1 MIKKSWFILNATRDL
16 KQDHIL
22 INRLGK
28 IAKKCS
34 DLLYGNVDI
43 PIEDIK
49 IISMLIHEF
58 VDKFHH
64 GKEEQAYFPQMNDKN
79 NFAQDIRN
87 FLIEHELGRRI
98 AKMISQSLVSWDR
111 GISSTERVARF
122 LNAYS
127 VFITIHTEKE
137 NLFFDLIEK
146 KDGLSEEEHSLLMKH
161 FETCY
166 NDVGGKVRVEQ
177 MTKLIGY
184 LEERQWMKM

>member
-1 MIKKSWFILNATRDL
+1 MNATRDL
-16 KQDHIL
+16 KQDHVL
-22 INRLGK
+22 IIRLGK

-43 PIEDIK
+43 PKEDIK

-64 GKEEQAYFPQMNDKN
+64 GKEEKAYFPQMNDKN
-79 NFAQDIRN
+79 NFSQDIQN

-98 AKMISQSLVSWDR
+98 AKMLSQSLVSWDGDFKSR
-111 GISSTERVARF
+111 EPVARF

-137 NLFFDLIEK
+137 NIFFDLIEK
-146 KDGLSEEEHSLLMKH
+146 KDELSEEEHSLLLKH
-161 FETCY
+161 FESCH

-177 MTKLIGY
+177 MTSLIGC
-184 LEERQWMKM
+184 L

>member
-1 MIKKSWFILNATRDL
+1 LNATRDL